1 MLDNDPNT
9 SEMGEIRA
17 LFGPRKFRVL
27 VADDDDS
34 IRKIMAKVLSRMG
47 LSVIVAQN
55 GVEAV
60 QIMETE
66 PCDIILTDLD
76 MPKMN
81 GLEATKQIRKLE
93 NGGRRVPIIAI
104 TGNTG
109 DCEIALK
116 SGVDEY
122 VSKPVLRKT
131 LIQILKKWLLR

>member
-1 MLDNDPNT
+1 MPDSDPNT
-9 SEMGEIRA
+9 SEMTEIRA
-17 LFGPRKFRVL
+17 LFEPRKFRVL

-34 IRKIMAKVLSRMG
+34 IRKVMANVLSRMG
-47 LSVIVAQN
+47 LSVVVAQN
-55 GVEAV
+55 GIEAV

-66 PCDIILTDLD
+66 PCDIVLTDLN

-93 NGGRRVPIIAI
+93 NGGRRVPIIAM

-109 DCEIALK
+109 DSEIALK

-122 VSKPVLRKT
+122 VPKPVMRKT
-131 LIQILKKWLLR
+131 LIQTLKKWLLK